1 MNSVTDS
8 SRRKFVVGGMAAVAA
23 VGLSGCSGGGSGTVT
38 AAPGG
43 GGGTAAPAPTT
54 PLIASE
60 ASDWEKLVGN
70 AFTITG
76 ESGKAVATLASLER
90 VVDIGRPTDLAR
102 HQGFIARFEM
112 ETALAPKGQKTYQL
126 SHATRGVFDL
136 FLGQPGEARGKAV
149 LAAILN

>member
-8 SRRKFVVGGMAAVAA
+8 SRRKFVVGGMAAITA
-23 VGLSGCSGGGSGTVT
+23 VGLSGCSGGGSGSVSS
-38 AAPGG
+38 APG

-54 PLIASE
+54 PLVASE

-70 AFTITG
+70 AFTIAG
-76 ESGKAVATLASLER
+76 ESGSATATLASLER